1 METVFD
7 CLFQTTR
14 HSHTPTDGP
23 TDGRGRTDGLPN
35 ENDGD
40 DDEDVWSETR
50 DGGRVDGTTND
61 DGSTHRE
68 KNAID
73 DDASTSGWRTI
84 GGERRRGCGRGLVG
98 RVHGCG

>member
-1 METVFD
+1 MD
-7 CLFQTTR
+7 PNDASKSR
-14 HSHTPTDGP
+14 AD
-23 TDGRGRTDGLPN
+23 GRTDGPPN

-40 DDEDVWSETR
+40 GDEDVWSETR
-50 DGGRVDGTTND
+50 DGGRDDGTTND
-61 DGSTHRE
+61 DGSTRRE
-68 KNAID
+68 KNAND